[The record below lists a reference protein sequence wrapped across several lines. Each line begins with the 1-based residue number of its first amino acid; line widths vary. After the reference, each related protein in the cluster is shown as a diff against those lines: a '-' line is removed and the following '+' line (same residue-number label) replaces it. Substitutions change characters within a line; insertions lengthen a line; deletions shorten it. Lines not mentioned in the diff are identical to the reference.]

1 MLPIPPLASAAFA
14 ATQVQRLSEEKSDQ
28 LRRVQ
33 SRKKNA
39 AATGDEYVHTVESSE
54 ELQPIHDED
63 SKQQQQRRKPTRHP
77 DPSKGDDEQPHL
89 DLTA

>member
-14 ATQVQRLSEEKSDQ
+14 ATQVQRQSEEKADHI
-28 LRRVQ
+28 RRVQ
-33 SRKKNA
+33 SRNKNT

-63 SKQQQQRRKPTRHP
+63 PKQQQQRKKQQRHASQTKPE
-77 DPSKGDDEQPHL
+77 DDQPRL

>member
-14 ATQVQRLSEEKSDQ
+14 ASQVQKQSEANADQ
-28 LRRVQ
+28 IRRVQ
-33 SRKKNA
+33 SRKKNTA
-39 AATGDEYVHTVESSE
+39 ASGDEYVHTVESSE

-63 SKQQQQRRKPTRHP
+63 PKQQQGRKKQSKHRGQDKP
-77 DPSKGDDEQPHL
+77 DDDRPRL